1 MQALGEEAKRV
12 RRIGPNLPSLTHQ
25 DRAERWDEPTSS
37 GGRGAPASRSLYQ
50 VSDRR
55 HSIIQRMRRTVATH
69 ITLLNFTE
77 QGIRNVQ
84 ASPERF
90 EAFRS
95 MVAQLGVT
103 VKSVY

>member
-1 MQALGEEAKRV
+1 
-12 RRIGPNLPSLTHQ
+12 
-25 DRAERWDEPTSS
+25 
-37 GGRGAPASRSLYQ
+37 
-50 VSDRR
+50 
-55 HSIIQRMRRTVATH
+55 MRRTVATH